1 MNKTEIPEKKSSK
14 MRFYN
19 EEFRTSKKTAIK
31 RLPKLG
37 QKISISEDSSQMNE
51 KCLTLLNDLERLCDS
66 YEQLPKVEAEEEE
79 VTKRSS
85 SIIEKPVEEPANSK
99 KLNFIINQLKL
110 RIKRYPKAQ
119 AAYPASNRFKVI
131 SETEEK
137 VGPGT
142 YKSVFS
148 SRLETYEFSNIPRL
162 HTPIAHTMH
171 TIESIYKRKSSLVE
185 DTIIKKNKLLA
196 INPQQIRE
204 EYALKIN
211 YFKLK
216 EKDAKMKKQAI
227 DVQQKYDK
235 SFKLSEKFRKFEWR
249 MTKEEVFAVQ
259 ISWASYIVSVGM
271 ITVLSLAGHVRRARR
286 IRSGR
291 ILRKFT
297 LMTRYLARFLVLL
310 RVVRKKIVTKRIM
323 NLSVPFEKYA
333 ENDILMKKKMI
344 QGIFDRSRD
353 MPVIIHLMAKWKKNI
368 VMIQRN
374 IRNMKKIDKARRQVL
389 GMLWE
394 RTLETI
400 QKTRINEKIHRSM
413 TIDRIYIMPS
423 LIKEKFIK
431 RFMKD
436 TFTDYAKVRRTYAQ
450 TLKNLKNQAQNSKES
465 LDLMKQVKKPVLV
478 LLNQKFRI
486 NTYIEMANAY
496 KSKIEKK
503 QREIKYN
510 IINPNEV
517 NKTLTRHFK

>member
-1 MNKTEIPEKKSSK
+1 MDKTEISEKISSK
-14 MRFYN
+14 MRFYHD
-19 EEFRTSKKTAIK
+19 EFRTSKKTAIK

-37 QKISISEDSSQMNE
+37 QKTSIAEDTSQINE

-66 YEQLPKVEAEEEE
+66 YEQLPKVDAESE
-79 VTKRSS
+79 VANKRSS
-85 SIIEKPVEEPANSK
+85 TIIEKTIEEPIKNK

-142 YKSVFS
+142 YKSVIS

-185 DTIIKKNKLLA
+185 DTIIRKNKLLA

-204 EYALKIN
+204 ELASKIN

-216 EKDAKMKKQAI
+216 EKYAKIKKQAI
-227 DVQQKYDK
+227 DVKQKCDK
-235 SFKLSEKFRKFEWR
+235 SYKLSEKLRKFEWR
-249 MTKEEVFAVQ
+249 MTKEEVFIVQ
-259 ISWASYIVSVGM
+259 ISWAAYISSVGM
-271 ITVLSLAGHVRRARR
+271 MTILRLAGYVRKARR

-297 LMTRYLARFLVLL
+297 LMTRYLARFLLL
-310 RVVRKKIVTKRIM
+310 LSVVRKKIVTRRIM

-333 ENDILMKKKMI
+333 ENDILTKKKMI
-344 QGIFDRSRD
+344 QGIFDKSRD

-374 IRNMKKIDKARRQVL
+374 IRNMKKISKARKLVL

-394 RTLETI
+394 RTLESI

-436 TFTDYAKVRRTYAQ
+436 TFTDYAKERRIYAQ
-450 TLKNLKNQAQNSKES
+450 TLKNLKNQEQNSKEH
-465 LDLMKQVKKPVLV
+465 LVMMKQVKKPILV

-510 IINPNEV
+510 LINPSEV
-517 NKTLTRHFK
+517 NKSLTRHFK